1 MEKFYDV
8 IIVGAGPAGCSCAIN
23 LASSNLKIA
32 VIDKC
37 FFPRDKICGGGLSDR
52 SINTLKR
59 MPDGIFADF
68 LKEVDKVDSLGARFF
83 SPNQNYFDVI
93 PINKNTN
100 GFICKRKDFD
110 NFLYNKLKSYSN
122 IEIINSDII
131 DVKILTEKALLFAH
145 NELFSA
151 NIIIG
156 ADGANS
162 IISKKITQNFNIK
175 RNRLVAIRAIYKN
188 ISGFDERNL
197 AELHFLKEI
206 IPGYF
211 WIFPL
216 GNNEYNV
223 GIGSSKVL
231 LKRNN
236 IILKKLFNQIITS
249 NPIISERFINAQILS
264 RVEADSLPIGGEKTQ
279 IYGNRFL
286 LIGDAACLVDP
297 FTGEGIGNA
306 LLSGEIASKVIK
318 SCLLK
323 NNFSVNELSN
333 YESLIIKRL
342 QSEFKIHRA
351 MFYVTKNQRFINYLM
366 NKANTNKYFQKIIQ
380 EMIKKNQK
388 KWLLFNPF
396 FYLKLIFNK

>member
-1 MEKFYDV
+1 MEKYYDV

-23 LASSNLKIA
+23 IASSNLKIA
-32 VIDKC
+32 VIDKSI
-37 FFPRDKICGGGLSDR
+37 FPRDKICGGGLSDR

-59 MPDGIFADF
+59 MPDGIYTDF
-68 LKEVDKVDSLGARFF
+68 LREVDKVDSKGARIF

-93 PINKNTN
+93 PIDSSTN

-110 NFLYNKLKSYSN
+110 NFLFNKLKSYPN
-122 IEIINSDII
+122 IEIINAEII
-131 DVKILTEKALLFAH
+131 DVKILTEKVLLYTG
-145 NELFSA
+145 NESFSA
-151 NIIIG
+151 KIIIG

-162 IISKKITQNFNIK
+162 IISKKITENFNIK
-175 RNRLVAIRAIYKN
+175 RNRLIAIRTIYKN
-188 ISGFDERNL
+188 ISGFDDKNL

-236 IILKKLFNQIITS
+236 IILKKLFNQIIAS
-249 NPIISERFINAQILS
+249 NPMISERFRNAQILS

-318 SCLLK
+318 SCFLK
-323 NNFSVNELSN
+323 NNFSENELSN
-333 YESLIIKRL
+333 YESLIKKRL

-351 MFYVTKNQRFINYLM
+351 MFYVTKNQRFINFLM

-380 EMIKKNQK
+380 EMIKKNQR